1 MCSCF
6 TLFIVLYLLNMPDE
20 SFGEMFTSMLSVNQ
34 AVSAE
39 RKLIDHLIIYI
50 EHEAQRL
57 EDIKRFFSRVTSL
70 HDGIYNEPSDPI
82 ANPIAAFKLVK
93 RLKSEWLNV
102 VHSTEAEENIKV
114 LREDY
119 RRMESS
125 LPKLEDLRG
134 AAHGLMRLQD
144 VYNLHVE
151 SLVRGHFQ
159 QISDPVDF
167 YKLSVSDMLSGDDC
181 FLVGKVAYDLEDYYH
196 SVLWFEEAVRLFRG
210 TEWSPENEGTLEDA
224 LDHLAFSHF
233 KTGNIS
239 HALSLSRE
247 LLLHDPMNRRVHFNV
262 EKYEKLLNEN
272 LPATSSGLTLKRP
285 DGIYLRTRNAY
296 EQLCQTKGSQP
307 IRREIISLQP
317 YVVLF
322 HGFVTQA
329 EAKNIRKYAMPG
341 LRRSVVAS
349 GMNQATAEY
358 RISKSAWLKESA
370 HEVVGKLDQRITL
383 VTGLNV
389 QPPYAE
395 YLQVVNY
402 GIGGHYEPH
411 FDHATSDSSP
421 LYRLKTGNRVAT
433 IMIYLS
439 PVQAGGSTAFI
450 YANFSVPVV
459 QNAALFWWNLH
470 KNGQGNVDT
479 LHAGC
484 PVIVG
489 NKWGMFK
496 NKNFHKV
503 TCTAVTNIV
512 HPKIIILSSSTHSPL
527 VQILFKFFSYVQ
539 HNRTYTEEWWKPL
552 LYILYF
558 DLYNG
563 CQWLLF
569 FNILQK
575 ILFCLHPKKETHKS
589 LELF

>member
-1 MCSCF
+1 
-6 TLFIVLYLLNMPDE
+6 MPDE
-20 SFGEMFTSMLSVNQ
+20 SFGEMFTSMMSVNQ

-39 RKLIDHLIIYI
+39 RKLIDHLRIYI

-70 HDGIYNEPSDPI
+70 HDGMYNEPSETI

-102 VHSTEAEENIKV
+102 VQSTEAEENIKV

-125 LPKLEDLRG
+125 LPKLEDLQG
-134 AAHGLMRLQD
+134 AAQGLMRLQD
-144 VYNLHVE
+144 VYNLRVE
-151 SLVRGHFQ
+151 NLVRGHFQ
-159 QISDPVDF
+159 QITDGNPVDF
-167 YKLSVSDMLSGDDC
+167 YKLPVSDTLSGDDC

-196 SVLWFEEAVRLFRG
+196 SVLWFEEAVRLFRR

-233 KTGNIS
+233 KTGNVS

-262 EKYEKLLNEN
+262 EKYEKLINES
-272 LPATSSGLTLKRP
+272 LPATSNGLALKRP
-285 DGIYLRTRNAY
+285 DSIYLRTRNAY

-307 IRREIISLQP
+307 RHFENPSLFCDCFTNSSPGLLLQPIKREIISLHP

-329 EAKNIRKYAMPG
+329 EAKNIKQYAMPG

-349 GMNQATAEY
+349 GVNQATAEY

-370 HEVVGKLDQRITL
+370 HEVVGKLDRRITL

-389 QPPYAE
+389 EPPFAE

-433 IMIYLS
+433 IMVYLS

-489 NKWGMFK
+489 DKWVANKW
-496 NKNFHKV
+496 
-503 TCTAVTNIV
+503 V
-512 HPKIIILSSSTHSPL
+512 HEYGQEFRRRCSLNP
-527 VQILFKFFSYVQ
+527 
-539 HNRTYTEEWWKPL
+539 EE
-552 LYILYF
+552 
-558 DLYNG
+558 
-563 CQWLLF
+563 
-569 FNILQK
+569 
-575 ILFCLHPKKETHKS
+575 
-589 LELF
+589 

>member
-1 MCSCF
+1 
-6 TLFIVLYLLNMPDE
+6 MPDE

>member
-1 MCSCF
+1 
-6 TLFIVLYLLNMPDE
+6 MPDE

-489 NKWGMFK
+489 NKWVA
-496 NKNFHKV
+496 NKW
-503 TCTAVTNIV
+503 V
-512 HPKIIILSSSTHSPL
+512 HEYEQEFRRRCSLNP
-527 VQILFKFFSYVQ
+527 
-539 HNRTYTEEWWKPL
+539 EE
-552 LYILYF
+552 
-558 DLYNG
+558 
-563 CQWLLF
+563 
-569 FNILQK
+569 
-575 ILFCLHPKKETHKS
+575 
-589 LELF
+589 

>member
-233 KTGNIS
+233 K
-239 HALSLSRE
+239 
-247 LLLHDPMNRRVHFNV
+247 
-262 EKYEKLLNEN
+262 
-272 LPATSSGLTLKRP
+272 
-285 DGIYLRTRNAY
+285 
-296 EQLCQTKGSQP
+296 P